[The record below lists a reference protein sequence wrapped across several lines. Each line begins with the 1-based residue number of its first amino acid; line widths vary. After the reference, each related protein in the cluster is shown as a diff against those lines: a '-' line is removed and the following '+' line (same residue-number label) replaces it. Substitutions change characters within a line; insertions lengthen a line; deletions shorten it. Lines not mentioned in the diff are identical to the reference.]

1 MDVHSIELDSHVCF
15 DIHVLSNY
23 LVNYFQIRMI
33 KVFHLWTWSF
43 FSIFP
48 SSKKA
53 KKANL
58 GFLKLK
64 KLESKVKN
72 LTFMYINQ
80 SVTTQTAVSTIKK
93 NATYRYS
100 LLTMCS
106 FYGN

>member
-1 MDVHSIELDSHVCF
+1 MYKKQSEN
-15 DIHVLSNY
+15 VLS
-23 LVNYFQIRMI
+23 
-33 KVFHLWTWSF
+33 KWPHDHFHLWTWSF

-58 GFLKLK
+58 RFLKLK

-80 SVTTQTAVSTIKK
+80 SVTTQTDMI
-93 NATYRYS
+93 R
-100 LLTMCS
+100 S
-106 FYGN
+106 F